1 MRDLL
6 ARIGFPALLV
16 ALGPLLVAGPALAGD
31 RLQAVSDSDELG
43 VEQHGSVGATC
54 PSGTSVVSGGFAS
67 EFSDPPVNFP
77 FIELD
82 ASQRSGRRSWTSS
95 GFNDGNAAGD
105 LRSFAYCRDQT
116 LRAVRTTVPAPVGQL
131 VTATA
136 KCPRGTKVISG
147 GVEASPIDTVGDTPV
162 LYVSESRR
170 AGKRKWETSAFSDGN
185 EAGELTATA
194 SCDKARKP
202 RARSVSTTLSD
213 VPPNTP
219 FDSAT
224 ARCKRG
230 ERVVSGGFGSPDDSG
245 SATPRFMASKR
256 AGRRGWKVSG
266 FYGNIGAPI
275 EITSYAYCESL

>member
-6 ARIGFPALLV
+6 ARIGLPALLV
-16 ALGPLLVAGPALAGD
+16 ALGPLLVAGPALAGE

-82 ASQRSGRRSWTSS
+82 ASQRSGRRSWT
-95 GFNDGNAAGD
+95 
-105 LRSFAYCRDQT
+105 
-116 LRAVRTTVPAPVGQL
+116 
-131 VTATA
+131 
-136 KCPRGTKVISG
+136 KVISG

-202 RARSVSTTLSD
+202 KARSVSTTLSD

>member
-1 MRDLL
+1 MKKSVVAAIVTVVGFAAVVAAAE
-6 ARIGFPALLV
+6 ARE
-16 ALGPLLVAGPALAGD
+16 
-31 RLQAVSDSDELG
+31 RLQAVSESEELG
-43 VEQHGSVGATC
+43 VEQNGSVGATC
-54 PSGTSVVSGGFAS
+54 PAGTRVVSGGFAS

-105 LRSFAYCRDQT
+105 LTSFAYCRDQT
-116 LRAVRTTVPAPVGQL
+116 LRAVRTTVPAPVGQF

-147 GVEASPIDTVGDTPV
+147 GIEASPIDTVGDTPV

-170 AGKRKWETSAFSDGN
+170 AGKRKWEASAFSDGN

-202 RARSVSTTLSD
+202 KARSVSTTLSD

-219 FDSAT
+219 FDAVT

-230 ERVVSGGFGSPDDSG
+230 ERVVAGGFGSPDDSG

-256 AGRRGWKVSG
+256 VGRRGWKVSG

-275 EITSYAYCESL
+275 EITSYAYCEGL

>member
-1 MRDLL
+1 MKNS
-6 ARIGFPALLV
+6 LV
-16 ALGPLLVAGPALAGD
+16 AAIVAVVGFAAVVAAAEAGE
-31 RLQAVSDSDELG
+31 RLQAVSESEELG
-43 VEQHGSVGATC
+43 VEQNGSVVATC
-54 PSGTSVVSGGFAS
+54 PSGTRVVSGGFTS

-82 ASQRSGRRSWTSS
+82 AAQRSGRRSWTSS
-95 GFNDGNAAGD
+95 GFNGGNAAGD
-105 LRSFAYCRDQT
+105 MRSFAYCRDQT
-116 LRAVRTTVPAPVGQL
+116 LRAVRTTVPAPVGQF

-147 GVEASPIDTVGDTPV
+147 GIEASPIDTVGDTPV

-170 AGKRKWETSAFSDGN
+170 AGKRTWEASAFSDGN
-185 EAGELTATA
+185 EAGELSATA

-202 RARSVSTTLSD
+202 KARSVSTTLSD

-219 FDSAT
+219 FGAAT
-224 ARCKRG
+224 AHCKRG
-230 ERVVSGGFGSPDDSG
+230 ERVVAGGFGSPDDSG

-256 AGRRGWKVSG
+256 VGRRRWKVSG

-275 EITSYAYCESL
+275 EITSYAYCERL